1 MMFPR
6 KWPYRY
12 MNRPREAYKMI
23 QWKRGFSFFIFFVL
37 IFIIGTQVYAQAR
50 GSNYIKGYSV
60 SAQQGSY
67 RGQIDIVCNIAA
79 KSPVQKIGV
88 LKIEIY
94 QSDGQRITT
103 IHGTTSNGL
112 LSSKSNLIHIVTYT
126 YKGTPGMSYYAKVT
140 LCAGSAS
147 NYDTRLVRT
156 QTVKA
161 PK

>member
-1 MMFPR
+1 MLC
-6 KWPYRY
+6 RY
-12 MNRPREAYKMI
+12 TNRLREGCNMT
-23 QWKRGFSFFIFFVL
+23 WLKRGFSFL
-37 IFIIGTQVYAQAR
+37 IFITLIFITGPQVCAQAR
-50 GSNYIKGYSV
+50 GSDYVKGYSV
-60 SAQQGSY
+60 SAKEGIH
-67 RGQIDIVCNIAA
+67 RGEIDIACNIAA

-156 QTVKA
+156 QTVQA

>member
-1 MMFPR
+1 MT
-6 KWPYRY
+6 WL
-12 MNRPREAYKMI
+12 
-23 QWKRGFSFFIFFVL
+23 KRFFSFL
-37 IFIIGTQVYAQAR
+37 IFITLIFIMGPQVCAQAR
-50 GSNYIKGYSV
+50 GSDYVKGYSV
-60 SAQQGSY
+60 SAKEGIY
-67 RGQIDIVCNIAA
+67 RGEIDIACNITA
-79 KSPVQKIGV
+79 KSPVSKIGV

-94 QSDGQRITT
+94 QSNGNLVAT

-147 NYDTRLVRT
+147 DYDTRVVRT
-156 QTVKA
+156 QTVQA